1 LDEEKAMSDFS
12 VSAEAFEATA
22 ARVHAMMT
30 PTPQYN
36 WPLLSARAGA
46 EVWVKHENQTPTGAF
61 KVRGGLIYVDA
72 LLAREPGIAGVIAAT
87 RGNHGQSVAC
97 AATRRGLKSVVVVPR
112 GNSLEKNAAMRA
124 QGAEIIIHGEDFQES
139 LEHAQGLASARD
151 LHMFSSFHP
160 ALVRGVGTYA
170 WELFSA
176 VPDLDT
182 VYVPIGMGSGICG
195 VIAARDALGLRTRV
209 VGVVA
214 ENAPSYALSFERR
227 ALIPTNSADTMADG
241 VACRVPV
248 IDALN
253 VIWAGAERVV
263 TVTESEIKAAMRH
276 YFTDTHNVAEG
287 AGAAPLAALLRE
299 REAMAGKRVGLI
311 LSGGNIDRTVY
322 QAVLMEADSQEA
334 ETP

>member
-1 LDEEKAMSDFS
+1 MSDFS

-22 ARVHAMMT
+22 EQVHSMMT

-139 LEHAQGLASARD
+139 LEHAQGLASARN

-170 WELFSA
+170 WELFST

-227 ALIPTNSADTMADG
+227 GLISTNSADTMADG

-263 TVTESEIKAAMRH
+263 TVSESEIKAAMRH
-276 YFTDTHNVAEG
+276 YFTDTHNIAEG